1 MSKPIQ
7 MKDYLALPETRLVRD
22 MEIFEKLE
30 DCISNYEN
38 IAAVYGH
45 DSMDAK
51 ETLYRGM
58 RNAFLYG
65 KWYAEE
71 LAKLWEEEK

>member
-1 MSKPIQ
+1 MSSKTNVR
-7 MKDYLALPETRLVRD
+7 MTDFLALPKDNLVRD

-30 DCISNYEN
+30 DCVENYEC
-38 IAAVYGH
+38 IAALYGH
-45 DSMDAK
+45 DSIDAL

-71 LAKLWEEEK
+71 RAAQKEK